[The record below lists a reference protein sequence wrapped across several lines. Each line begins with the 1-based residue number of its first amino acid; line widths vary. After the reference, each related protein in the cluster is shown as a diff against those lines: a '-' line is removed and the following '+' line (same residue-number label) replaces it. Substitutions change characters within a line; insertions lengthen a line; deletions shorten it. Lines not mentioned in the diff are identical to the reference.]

1 MQIAQKIGFKIVQD
15 AIKTEK
21 PLATAGSERP
31 KKKTTALAV
40 VRVATT
46 VRVETALVIAVIP
59 IGVEVEDVGGEYIV

>member
-15 AIKTEK
+15 AIKTKK

-40 VRVATT
+40 VCVATT
-46 VRVETALVIAVIP
+46 VRVEAALVIAVIP
-59 IGVEVEDVGGEYIV
+59 IGVEVEEIGCECII